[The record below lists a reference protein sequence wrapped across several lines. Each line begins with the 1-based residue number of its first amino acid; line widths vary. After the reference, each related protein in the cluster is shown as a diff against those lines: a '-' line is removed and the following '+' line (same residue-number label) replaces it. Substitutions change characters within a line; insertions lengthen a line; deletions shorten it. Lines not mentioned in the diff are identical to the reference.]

1 MKRIKKWSQQFARVV
16 RDRLHR
22 RLVPSYGTRLVE
34 DYLPK
39 KLKKRML
46 YIVQDG
52 GFLEQA
58 AMLCPCGCNRILHMN
73 LLPDEHPCWRLTRH
87 KDGTAS
93 LYPSVWRKV
102 DCQSHFWFR
111 HGRVHWFK
119 GRDENHDRSP
129 SHTNTR
135 LCM

>member
-1 MKRIKKWSQQFARVV
+1 MKRIKKWSQQFARDV

-22 RLVPSYGTRLVE
+22 RRVPSYGTRLVE

-39 KLKKRML
+39 KLEKRML
-46 YIVQDG
+46 YIVQDD

-73 LLPDEHPCWRLTRH
+73 LLPDEHPCCRLTRH

-119 GRDENHDRSP
+119 GDENHGRSP
-129 SHTNTR
+129 SHRT
-135 LCM
+135 

>member
-1 MKRIKKWSQQFARVV
+1 MKRIKKWSQQSAWHVYE
-16 RDRLHR
+16 RLHHW
-22 RLVPSYGTRLVE
+22 LVPPYGTRLVE
-34 DYLPK
+34 NYLPK
-39 KLKKRML
+39 QLKKRTL

-58 AMLCPCGCNRILHMN
+58 AMLCPCGCKRVLHMN
-73 LLPDEHPCWRLTRH
+73 LLTDEHPCWHLTQH

-111 HGRVHWFK
+111 RGRIHWFK
-119 GRDENHDRSP
+119 GKDANHDGSALYVK
-129 SHTNTR
+129 TR
-135 LCM
+135 

>member
-1 MKRIKKWSQQFARVV
+1 MKRIKKWSQQFARDV

-46 YIVQDG
+46 YIVQDD

-73 LLPDEHPCWRLTRH
+73 LLPDEHPC
-87 KDGTAS
+87 
-93 LYPSVWRKV
+93 
-102 DCQSHFWFR
+102 
-111 HGRVHWFK
+111 
-119 GRDENHDRSP
+119 
-129 SHTNTR
+129 
-135 LCM
+135 